1 MTEAEPLVPPLQEG
15 VVLFVSPE
23 RSSFLTGGYAGG
35 AAGLRGKVRNSP
47 AGAGWEVTP
56 PSRAPFFTGG
66 GTAGLS
72 GRVSGAA
79 PRPGKPAVPHLRGEN
94 RP

>member
-47 AGAGWEVTP
+47 AGAGWEEGFPLMPVP
-56 PSRAPFFTGG
+56 GAVSYGVFGRQPS
-66 GTAGLS
+66 S
-72 GRVSGAA
+72 HGAS
-79 PRPGKPAVPHLRGEN
+79 RPGAGGLNV
-94 RP
+94 